1 MSSTYHNDLIKIQT
15 KNLFDVPLDVET
27 SFDSGMDMSQVE
39 IGAGTSP
46 FTMMGGG
53 RNRNHD
59 GGGVM
64 KNVNFEMDSVDAD
77 FDEVDLNNINDA
89 GQVEFL
95 QKGGNDPQLFDKIEL
110 QRDDSSS
117 SPSFDK
123 SDFTETI
130 IPVKDNIQ
138 VQSGGGGNDN
148 IEMEIEELDLNEADV
163 DEYGNVENPGE
174 DAPNAD
180 DEKDTE
186 YDMENIKDIYQGP
199 PPKWVH
205 PELTIENDD
214 DMINKMNQEDIE
226 AKVAMYV
233 DYYNSDEYSQY
244 LKYFQ
249 MVYSA
254 SHQKYSVRRDVEGN
268 IYLIKRQQQNKRRDT
283 DSDDEDEDDDDKKE
297 KNKKMDL
304 KEKDKKKEKDLKE
317 KEKDKVKGKKTGKET
332 VQDIINDTGFK
343 KNYMIKLTPP
353 EYLNI
358 EKELSRITNDLNVL
372 SGEIKLMQ
380 NDLIEL
386 GMDIKPND
394 IKRFE
399 KTKNK
404 FYKLI
409 NRKSIYSRYFYT
421 INNLTDET
429 EENPEI
435 NNIFVN
441 ELIGYED
448 NNDVKAF
455 KLKSNIVR
463 APTMLIDNII
473 LQLKDNLENF
483 SAIIQNEENKDV
495 TDVKDVKD
503 KVNKAKSE
511 NNEYESKIKTF
522 LINKKI
528 NDEKTQKELDS
539 LINFSKAKINFIIKK
554 LPVVDVKTEPN

>member
-123 SDFTETI
+123 SNFTEMI
-130 IPVKDNIQ
+130 VPVKDNIQ
-138 VQSGGGGNDN
+138 MQSGGGGNDN
-148 IEMEIEELDLNEADV
+148 IEMEIEDLDLNEV
-163 DEYGNVENPGE
+163 DIDQYGNVENPGE

-180 DEKDTE
+180 DEKDKE
-186 YDMENIKDIYQGP
+186 YDTENIKDIYQGP

-214 DMINKMNQEDIE
+214 DMINKMNQEEVD

-254 SHQKYSVRRDVEGN
+254 SHQKYSIRRDVEGN
-268 IYLIKRQQQNKRRDT
+268 IYLIKRHQQNKKTDT
-283 DSDDEDEDDDDKKE
+283 DDEDEKDKKD
-297 KNKKMDL
+297 KKKDL
-304 KEKDKKKEKDLKE
+304 KEKEKENKKDLKE
-317 KEKDKVKGKKTGKET
+317 KEKDKGKKTGKET

-358 EKELSRITNDLNVL
+358 ETELSKITNDLNVL

-394 IKRFE
+394 IKHFE
-399 KTKNK
+399 KIKNK

-409 NRKSIYSRYFYT
+409 NRKAIYSRYFYN
-421 INNLTDET
+421 INNLSDTT

-435 NNIFVN
+435 NNIFAN

-448 NNDVKAF
+448 KNDVKAF
-455 KLKSNIVR
+455 KLKSNIIR

-483 SAIIQNEENKDV
+483 AAIIQIQTEENKD
-495 TDVKDVKD
+495 DKDD
-503 KVNKAKSE
+503 KEKGKGKGKAKTE

-528 NDEKTQKELDS
+528 NDTKTQKELDS
-539 LINFSKAKINFIIKK
+539 LVNFSKAKVNFIIKK

>member
-27 SFDSGMDMSQVE
+27 SFDNEMNDTGRGSGDMSQVE
-39 IGAGTSP
+39 IGAGVSP
-46 FTMMGGG
+46 FSMMSGGG
-53 RNRNHD
+53 NRNI

-64 KNVNFEMDSVDAD
+64 KNVNFEMDSADAD
-77 FDEVDLNNINDA
+77 FEEVDLNNFGDA

-95 QKGGNDPQLFDKIEL
+95 QRGGNDPQLFDKIEL

-117 SPSFDK
+117 PSFDK

-130 IPVKDNIQ
+130 VPVKDNIQ
-138 VQSGGGGNDN
+138 MQSGGGGNDN
-148 IEMEIEELDLNEADV
+148 IEMEIEDLDLNEV
-163 DEYGNVENPGE
+163 DIDQSGNVDNPGE

-180 DEKDTE
+180 DEKDKE
-186 YDMENIKDIYQGP
+186 YDTENIKDIYQGP

-214 DMINKMNQEDIE
+214 DMINKMNQQEID
-226 AKVAMYV
+226 AKVAMYM

-249 MVYSA
+249 MLYSA

-268 IYLIKRQQQNKRRDT
+268 IYLIKRHQQNKKTDT
-283 DSDDEDEDDDDKKE
+283 DSDDE
-297 KNKKMDL
+297 
-304 KEKDKKKEKDLKE
+304 KDKKDKKKDLKE
-317 KEKDKVKGKKTGKET
+317 KEKYNGKKTGKET

-358 EKELSRITNDLNVL
+358 ETELSKITNDLNVL

-394 IKRFE
+394 IKHFE

-409 NRKSIYSRYFYT
+409 NRKAIYSRYFYN

-483 SAIIQNEENKDV
+483 SAILQTEEKDI
-495 TDVKDVKD
+495 KDVKE
-503 KVNKAKSE
+503 KENGKGKGKAKPE

-539 LINFSKAKINFIIKK
+539 LVNFSKAKVNFIIKK